1 MRDVLWF
8 QRPQFM
14 YAEYS
19 KTTVGA
25 ASPAGHSWSALLM
38 SLAAL
43 VHMVA
48 VVVFLL
54 AVLSGGRSLQVLL
67 LCAVRLACMH
77 GCCGCVPARS
87 AQRWS

>member
-1 MRDVLWF
+1 MRLVLWF

-14 YAEYS
+14 YGEYS
-19 KTTVGA
+19 KMMVGA

-48 VVVFLL
+48 VVVLLL
-54 AVLSGGRSLQVLL
+54 AVVG
-67 LCAVRLACMH
+67 
-77 GCCGCVPARS
+77 
-87 AQRWS
+87 

>member
-67 LCAVRLACMH
+67 CVLSGSPVCLCVSLCG
-77 GCCGCVPARS
+77 GCLLR
-87 AQRWS
+87 